1 MSGMISS
8 ICAVL
13 ATALA
18 ATLALLL
25 PMREA
30 EARTVSTASGPLAA
44 ETVAGGLEYPWGMA
58 VLPDGKVLVTER
70 PGRLRIVSADG
81 TLSAPL
87 KGVPDVFA
95 EEEGGL
101 IGLFSKG
108 QGGLLDVALDPDFG
122 ANRLIYL
129 SFAEAGEDGA
139 SSAVARARLRED
151 RTGLEELDV
160 IFRQEPKMGGS
171 KHFGSRLAFAPDG
184 TLFITTGERFR
195 FDPAQDLGSHLGK
208 VIRIR
213 PDGSVPEDNPF
224 VGKSGARPEIWSY
237 GHRNIEAAAIHPETG
252 ALWIGEM
259 GPSGG
264 DELNVPEA
272 GGNYGWPLVSWGDHY
287 SGREIP
293 DPPSRPDLKGSRHQ
307 WTPVISPSGMLF
319 YQGDAFP
326 AWQGDLLIGSL
337 TQEALVRVRLESGQV
352 SGEEKIHMGARIRDV
367 TEAGDG
373 TLYLLTDE
381 AQGNLLRIVP
391 AKPPL

>member
-1 MSGMISS
+1 
-8 ICAVL
+8 
-13 ATALA
+13 LA
-18 ATLALLL
+18 AALALLA
-25 PMREA
+25 PVREVA
-30 EARTVSTASGPLAA
+30 ARVLETSSGPVTA
-44 ETVAGGLEYPWGMA
+44 ETVADGLEYPWGMA
-58 VLPDGKVLVTER
+58 VLPDGGLLVTER

-81 TLSAPL
+81 KLSDPL
-87 KGVPDVFA
+87 EGVPEVFA

-101 IGLFSKG
+101 LGLFSKG

-122 ANRLIYL
+122 TNRLIYL
-129 SFAEAGEDGA
+129 SFAEAGEEGA
-139 SSAVARARLRED
+139 STAAARARLSED
-151 RTGLEELDV
+151 RTGLEELGV

-213 PDGSVPEDNPF
+213 PDGSVPGDNPF
-224 VGKSGARPEIWSY
+224 VEKEGAQPEIWSY
-237 GHRNIEAAAIHPETG
+237 GHRNIEAAAIHPQTG

-287 SGREIP
+287 SGRQIP
-293 DPPSRPDLKGSRHQ
+293 DPPNRPDLKGSRHQ

-319 YQGDAFP
+319 YAGSAFP
-326 AWQGDLLIGSL
+326 AWRGDLMIGSL
-337 TQEALVRVRLESGQV
+337 TQEALVRIGLEKGKV
-352 SGEEKIHMGARIRDV
+352 SGEEKIALGARIRDV
-367 TEAGDG
+367 ELAPGG
-373 TLYLLTDE
+373 ALYLLTDE
-381 AQGNLLRIVP
+381 ANGRLLKLAP
-391 AKPPL
+391 APSE